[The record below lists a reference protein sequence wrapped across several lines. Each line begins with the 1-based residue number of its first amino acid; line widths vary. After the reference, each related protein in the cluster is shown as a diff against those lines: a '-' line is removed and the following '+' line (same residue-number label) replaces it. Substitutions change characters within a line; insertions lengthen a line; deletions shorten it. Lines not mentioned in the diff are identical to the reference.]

1 MNLVTLA
8 AIAGNF
14 SVFGYGMAVLGP
26 SIGLGMIFGK
36 AMESIARQPE
46 AARSICLFSSASL
59 WSKSLACWGSWPS

>member
-26 SIGLGMIFGK
+26 SIGLGMIYRPP
-36 AMESIARQPE
+36 A
-46 AARSICLFSSASL
+46 
-59 WSKSLACWGSWPS
+59 